1 MYLDAMAD
9 FDRVFFLLADGAR
22 CDILDDLFRA
32 GDMPNLARWIERGT
46 NARAVSVFPSVTLA
60 AYVPF
65 VTGLFPGTAN
75 IPGLRWFDRATYASR
90 RFSVAKFRNYYGFG
104 SYLAN
109 RDLRAGVETLF
120 ERVRPSVNI
129 YSGVCRGAGL
139 RTNKAYFIRVPII
152 AHFHRTGDWEPIDRR
167 ADAYLDHAIKSR
179 ARAIFYAAMAIDE
192 YSHIHGSDG
201 KRAID
206 AYRAIDARLGRII
219 RALKNAGTFDQT
231 LFVLSAD
238 HGHRPVTRHF
248 DTEAFVEARGLKTLY
263 YPKAARRYFRAD
275 AAALVAG
282 NASGHIYLR
291 HRTHGWSHPLS
302 DGEVNA
308 GEPGMISD
316 LLANEAI
323 EFVITR
329 AEGGGALIR
338 SHRGLA
344 RAFEGGGAFHY
355 VVVDSDPFGFAPM
368 PSRLS
373 AEDALARTWATPYPD
388 AIVQTA
394 QLFRSPRTGDIVLSS
409 TLGHDLRAR
418 FERHEMKSGHGS
430 LREEHIR
437 VPLLSNACFP
447 AGPIRT
453 ADVYPTML
461 DLLGETPPDNLDGIS
476 RVVSPQQRSQRT
488 TAA

>member
-1 MYLDAMAD
+1 MLDVD
-9 FDRVFFLLADGAR
+9 FDRVLFILADGAR
-22 CDILDDLFRA
+22 CDILDDLLRA
-32 GDMPNLARWIERGT
+32 GDLPNLSRWVERGT
-46 NARAVSVFPSVTLA
+46 ITRAASVFPSVTLA

-75 IPGLRWFDRATYASR
+75 IPGLRWFDRATYARR

-109 RDLRAGVETLF
+109 RDLAPGIETLF
-120 ERVRPSVNI
+120 ERIRPSVNI
-129 YSGVCRGAGL
+129 YSGVCRGVGL
-139 RTNKAYFIRVPII
+139 RTNKAYFIRIPYVGY
-152 AHFHRTGDWEPIDRR
+152 FQRTGDWEPIDRR
-167 ADAYLDHAIKSR
+167 ADAYLDRAIKSG
-179 ARAIFYAAMAIDE
+179 ARAIFYAAMAADE
-192 YSHIHGSDG
+192 YSHIHGSDAP
-201 KRAID
+201 RVRE
-206 AYRAIDARLGRII
+206 AYRTLDARIGRIAL
-219 RALKNAGTFDQT
+219 ALKAAGTFDRT

-238 HGHRPVTRHF
+238 HGHFNVTRHF

-275 AAALVAG
+275 AAALIAG

-291 HRTHGWSHPLS
+291 SRAHGWSHALA
-302 DGEVNA
+302 DGEVHA
-308 GEPGMISD
+308 QEPGMID
-316 LLANEAI
+316 ALLAEPAI

-338 SHRGLA
+338 SRRGLA
-344 RAFEGGGAFHY
+344 RAFEGGGMFHY

-373 AEDALARTWATPYPD
+373 ADDALLRTWATPYPD

-409 TLGHDLRAR
+409 TLGSDLRAR

-437 VPLLSNACFP
+437 VPLLSNARFP
-447 AGPIRT
+447 AGPLRT

-461 DLLGETPPDNLDGIS
+461 NLIGEKAPDALDGVARI
-476 RVVSPQQRSQRT
+476 RAT
-488 TAA
+488 G